1 MRFDRIMELIFAVS
15 ESELSEFVYEGKEEK
30 IQLRKGVAKNAVC
43 VEAGTTPESLQVPS
57 KAQVEVV
64 TAQEGVLVKSPMVG
78 IFYQVAGVAVGSKV
92 EKGQVIGNIEAM
104 KMMNEIPAQED
115 GTVQEIY
122 VEDGQVVE
130 YGQPLFL
137 LG

>member
-30 IQLRKGVAKNAVC
+30 IQLRKGVAKNVVC

-57 KAQVEVV
+57 KAQEVV

-78 IFYQVAGVAVGSKV
+78 IFYQVDGVAVGSKV

-104 KMMNEIPAQED
+104 KMMNEILAQED